1 MKLRNNKRN
10 FFEENGFIILKN
22 IISKK
27 KINQIQKAIISRSKI
42 YLNKKTNI
50 KSFNDKNFH
59 KDLIKLKKKDP
70 KKFGSFY
77 DSVQKSLVLYSILTD
92 NKLISEVCFVSKL
105 KKENIS
111 INGENI
117 RMDMP
122 HDKLHKL
129 DWHQDRSYYFQNRDG
144 NKGLVIWIP
153 LINITNKI
161 GPMKACEKSHKLDF
175 ISNYQKKISS
185 RNSSTQRSVDFDK
198 KNFKII
204 NLNVNCGDVILMSK
218 NTIHASGA
226 NISNLIRF
234 SLQIRAHDLMDPD
247 YLSFRYKIYYN
258 LNDIKQMKKKGID
271 VSDVEVFSK

>member
-1 MKLRNNKRN
+1 MKLNNNKRN
-10 FFEENGFIILKN
+10 FFEENGFVILKN

-27 KINQIQKAIISRSKI
+27 KINQMQKAIISRSKI
-42 YLNKKTNI
+42 CLNHKTNI
-50 KSFNDKNFH
+50 NSFNDKNFH
-59 KDLIKLKKKDP
+59 KDLIKLKKNDP

-92 NKLISEVCFVSKL
+92 KKLISKVCFFSKL

-117 RMDMP
+117 RMDLP
-122 HDKLHKL
+122 YDKLHKL

-161 GPMKACEKSHKLDF
+161 GPMKACEKSHKLGF

-185 RNSSTQRSVDFDK
+185 RNSSTQRSLDFDQ
-198 KNFKII
+198 KNFKTKGWSRCSTIPYYLIGFSVFVYSGKEFRKVFI
-204 NLNVNCGDVILMSK
+204 NREKVGFKFGEFVV
-218 NTIHASGA
+218 T
-226 NISNLIRF
+226 R
-234 SLQIRAHDLMDPD
+234 
-247 YLSFRYKIYYN
+247 
-258 LNDIKQMKKKGID
+258 KQKKK
-271 VSDVEVFSK
+271 K